1 MIEYECFD
9 FSTFCLN
16 HQISNLLEF
25 LNTLDGIEGQIEAFE
40 HFLPV
45 FPKAAS
51 RRDTVFFIQIISI
64 MHRDLKLSDVL
75 VSKQHYCKKISVRIN
90 GQVSLPTVQWFVQN
104 NLSSANFETASK
116 GKRKCKPGAKLH
128 LVGILV
134 SKRKSSN

>member
-9 FSTFCLN
+9 FSTFCLK

-25 LNTLDGIEGQIEAFE
+25 LNTLNGIEGQIETFE

-51 RRDTVFFIQIISI
+51 RRDTVFFIQIIPI

-75 VSKQHYCKKISVRIN
+75 VSKQHYCKKDISADQRPSVFADCP
-90 GQVSLPTVQWFVQN
+90 VVCT
-104 NLSSANFETASK
+104 K
-116 GKRKCKPGAKLH
+116 
-128 LVGILV
+128 
-134 SKRKSSN
+134 

>member
-51 RRDTVFFIQIISI
+51 RKDTVFFIQIIPI
-64 MHRDLKLSDVL
+64 MHRDLKLSDVF

-90 GQVSLPTVQWFVQN
+90 GRPKCLCR
-104 NLSSANFETASK
+104 LSSGLYKIIFLQ
-116 GKRKCKPGAKLH
+116 R
-128 LVGILV
+128 ILKQPLKV
-134 SKRKSSN
+134 RGNVNPEQNYI